1 MKFCSLH
8 IVALELFGQL
18 SIVVVSLFLAT
29 CCLWKVFVPVYISMS
44 VFFCFSVGCVRIER
58 PCCLFEDGLNLSL
71 VLFQVWERFS
81 EVFMENYFCFCV
93 CLRNSAIA

>member
-29 CCLWKVFVPVYISMS
+29 CCLWKVFVPVYINMS
-44 VFFCFSVGCVRIER
+44 VFFFAFLLDV
-58 PCCLFEDGLNLSL
+58 LGLRGLAA
-71 VLFQVWERFS
+71 F
-81 EVFMENYFCFCV
+81 
-93 CLRNSAIA
+93 LRMV